1 MCQAGD
7 TIYISRYLQTG
18 ADSSTN
24 LLVKEVT
31 QTDVVCEVRRKTTL
45 QGLLTIWHIERD
57 PYGPIANKQN
67 ELPIL
72 TERDKTM
79 LRALSKK
86 FEIDFISLSH
96 TREAEDVDEAREFM
110 SSLGQSNS
118 KIIAKL
124 ETKYALMR
132 FKDILSQADGIM
144 ISRANLGLDVPVEK
158 IAQIQ
163 KNVISWCNIIGKPCI
178 VTRVVDTMIEA
189 PRPTRAEATDCA
201 NIVLDGADGFVLG
214 AETLRG
220 KHPVE
225 TVSTVLHIGRVAE
238 GQFDSAGHYD
248 YLMEVTQEV
257 CTSFESLFIAGSD
270 AKSTVGANA
279 THRLFA
285 QNDTRCI
292 TYKEA

>member
-1 MCQAGD
+1 MFPLNYGKLTEMCQAGD
-7 TIYISRYLQTG
+7 IVYISRYLQTG

-31 QTDVVCEVRRKTTL
+31 ETDVVCEVQSKATL
-45 QGLLTIWHIERD
+45 RGLLTVWHIERD

-67 ELPIL
+67 TLPIL
-72 TERDKTM
+72 SEKDKTM
-79 LRALSKK
+79 MTALAAN

-96 TREAEDVDEAREFM
+96 TREAEDVEEAKQFM
-110 SSLGQSNS
+110 AKLGRPHT
-118 KIIAKL
+118 KIIAKV
-124 ETKYALMR
+124 ETKDALTR
-132 FKDILSQADGIM
+132 FKNILNKADGIM
-144 ISRANLGLDVPVEK
+144 ISRANLGLDVPAEK
-158 IAQIQ
+158 IALIQ
-163 KNVISWCNIIGKPCI
+163 KNMISWCNIVGKPCI

-201 NIVLDGADGFVLG
+201 NIILDGADGFVLG

-248 YLMEVTQEV
+248 YLMEVNRKILSQ
-257 CTSFESLFIAGSD
+257 
-270 AKSTVGANA
+270 K
-279 THRLFA
+279 
-285 QNDTRCI
+285 
-292 TYKEA
+292 Y